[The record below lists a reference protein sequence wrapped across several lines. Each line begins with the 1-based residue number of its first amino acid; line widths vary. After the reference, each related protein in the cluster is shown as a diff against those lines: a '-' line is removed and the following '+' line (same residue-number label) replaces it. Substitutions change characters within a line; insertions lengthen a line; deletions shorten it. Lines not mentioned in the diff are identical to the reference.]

1 MHTQARRMAE
11 YPADRWR
18 RWGCGVVWCG
28 VACSGLA
35 CGESHVP
42 CGVVA
47 VCGVWSVGCG
57 GCGVWGVGYGVVP
70 WEARWGG

>member
-1 MHTQARRMAE
+1 MAE
-11 YPADRWR
+11 YPPT
-18 RWGCGVVWCG
+18 GGGGGVVVWCG
-28 VACSGLA
+28 VACSGLV

-47 VCGVWSVGCG
+47 VCGVWSVE
-57 GCGVWGVGYGVVP
+57 CGVWGVGYGMWGMGYGVVP